1 MNKEETMYNFINKIQ
16 SRRLLTNFIAYLFDY
31 QNFHDYNY
39 IFRLSKENKN
49 IIIDIYDNISN
60 NRFNRYIFS
69 FSSGEY
75 SYKTKEVGNVFIT
88 KIYINNIEDDNTK
101 LHKLAYLFKL
111 DKTKM
116 LEYAKTFLDKIYI
129 NILNDII
136 K

>member
-39 IFRLSKENKN
+39 IFRLSKENKD

-88 KIYINNIEDDNTK
+88 KIYINNIEDDNIK